1 MLDSAVIKAYPS
13 NPRCGEIWMCQLSGK
28 DGSIQTGYRPVYVLS
43 NDRNNTFSPTLN
55 VIPLTSK
62 MNKRNLPIHVELL
75 NYECYGLRK
84 PSTLM
89 IEQITTVVASQLDI
103 KIGEIRDVDTLNRI
117 YRALEIQ
124 FPILAMFAN

>member
-1 MLDSAVIKAYPS
+1 MLDRSVIKAYPN
-13 NPRCGEIWMCQLSGK
+13 NPKCGEIWMCRLAGK

-62 MNKRNLPIHVELL
+62 LNKRNLPIHVILWD
-75 NYECYGLRK
+75 YERYGLRK
-84 PSTLM
+84 PSTLLV
-89 IEQITTVVASQLDI
+89 EQITTVAADQLDM
-103 KIGEIRDVDTLNRI
+103 KVGEIRDMETLNQI

-124 FPILAMFAN
+124 FPILSMFAN